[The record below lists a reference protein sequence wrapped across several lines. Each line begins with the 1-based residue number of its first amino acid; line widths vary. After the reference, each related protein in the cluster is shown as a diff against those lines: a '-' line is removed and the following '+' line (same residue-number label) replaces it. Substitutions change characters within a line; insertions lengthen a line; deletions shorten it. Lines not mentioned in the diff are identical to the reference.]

1 LVLQKKENRKTIG
14 EDMQK
19 FEYNGKTYIKIKQD
33 WYSEIGQKLPL
44 KTAVMLD
51 AEFNAML
58 IENEQSI
65 VKLLDQTRHFL
76 NIGSTK
82 NAYDVIVE
90 ALSLATNNP
99 EQTQFLPSVLVMYAS
114 VVRAVEKQEEGI
126 ATFLKVLKAEADID
140 KNPQIQTALAS
151 LYLDVK
157 KPQEAIDLAHEAMI
171 NFKKIKRKVSDELMI
186 VWSILKKD
194 FPETYKAYR
203 EKLKSNTK

>member
-1 LVLQKKENRKTIG
+1 
-14 EDMQK
+14 MQK
-19 FEYNGKTYIKIKQD
+19 FEYKGKTYIKIKQD

-44 KTAVMLD
+44 KTAVSLD

-65 VKLLDQTRHFL
+65 VKLLDQTRHYL

-99 EQTQFLPSVLVMYAS
+99 EQTQFLPSVLVTYAN
-114 VVRAVEKQEEGI
+114 VIRAVEKQEEGI
-126 ATFLKVLKAEADID
+126 DTILKVLKQEADIH
-140 KNPQIQTALAS
+140 KNPLIQTALAS

-157 KPQEAIDLAHEAMI
+157 KPQEAIDLAHEAMF

-186 VWSILKKD
+186 VWSVLKKD

-203 EKLKSNTK
+203 EKLKNNLK

>member
-1 LVLQKKENRKTIG
+1 
-14 EDMQK
+14 MQK
-19 FEYNGKTYIKIKQD
+19 FEYKGKTYIKIKQD

-44 KTAVMLD
+44 KTAVSLD

-65 VKLLDQTRHFL
+65 VKLLDQTRHYL

-99 EQTQFLPSVLVMYAS
+99 EQTQFLPSVLVTYAN

-126 ATFLKVLKAEADID
+126 DTILKVLKQEADIH

-157 KPQEAIDLAHEAMI
+157 KPQEAIDLAHEAMF

-186 VWSILKKD
+186 VWSVLKKD

-203 EKLKSNTK
+203 DKLKGNVK

>member
-1 LVLQKKENRKTIG
+1 
-14 EDMQK
+14 MQK

-33 WYSEIGQKLPL
+33 WYSEIGQKVPL
-44 KTAVMLD
+44 KTAVSLD

-65 VKLLDQTRHFL
+65 VKLLDQTRHYL

-99 EQTQFLPSVLVMYAS
+99 EQTQFLPSVLVTYAH

-126 ATFLKVLKAEADID
+126 DAFLKVLKQEAEIH

-157 KPQEAIDLAHEAMI
+157 KPQEAIDLAHEAMF

-203 EKLKSNTK
+203 DKLKGNVK

>member
-1 LVLQKKENRKTIG
+1 
-14 EDMQK
+14 MQK

-44 KTAVMLD
+44 KTAVSLD

-65 VKLLDQTRHFL
+65 VKLLDQTRHYL

-99 EQTQFLPSVLVMYAS
+99 EQTQFLPSVLVTYAN
-114 VVRAVEKQEEGI
+114 VVRVVEKQEEGI
-126 ATFLKVLKAEADID
+126 EAFLKVLKQEADIH

-157 KPQEAIDLAHEAMI
+157 KPQEAIDLAHEAMF

-186 VWSILKKD
+186 VWSVLKKD

-203 EKLKSNTK
+203 DKLKGNVK

>member
-1 LVLQKKENRKTIG
+1 
-14 EDMQK
+14 MQK
-19 FEYNGKTYIKIKQD
+19 FEYKGKTYIKIKQD
-33 WYSEIGQKLPL
+33 WYSEIGQKVPL
-44 KTAVMLD
+44 KTAVSLD

-65 VKLLDQTRHFL
+65 VKLLDQTRHYL

-99 EQTQFLPSVLVMYAS
+99 EQTQFLPSVLVTYAN
-114 VVRAVEKQEEGI
+114 VIRAVEKQEEGI
-126 ATFLKVLKAEADID
+126 ETILKVLKQEADIH

-157 KPQEAIDLAHEAMI
+157 KPQEAIDLAHDAMF

-186 VWSILKKD
+186 VWSVLKKD

-203 EKLKSNTK
+203 DKLKGNVK

>member
-1 LVLQKKENRKTIG
+1 
-14 EDMQK
+14 MQK
-19 FEYNGKTYIKIKQD
+19 FEYKGKTYIKIKQD

-114 VVRAVEKQEEGI
+114 VVRAVEKQSEGI
-126 ATFLKVLKAEADID
+126 ETFLKVLKAEADID

-203 EKLKSNTK
+203 DKLKSNAK